1 MDIKKIIY
9 LKSTLK
15 LSEDKKLKAN
25 DIFICLS
32 SGSKKHIGKV
42 TFIDKDS
49 SYYAGGFMG
58 IIRSNNKINSK
69 YLYTLL
75 RHPNIKKMME
85 INSTGNNINNLYN
98 QLNNIKLPLPPMDIQ
113 EKIVKEI
120 ENINN
125 TFFQRYKMVKDKKAE
140 ISTILNSFNTGH
152 QCRLGNVL
160 SLEYGISL
168 PKYKRIKG
176 IYPVVGA
183 NGIDGFHNS
192 YFLNGPSIIVGRKGS
207 VGKINLIKQN
217 CTPID
222 TCFFVKINEEQLLFQ
237 YTYYLLKSL
246 NLETLN
252 KGLGPGGLN
261 RNDVY
266 ALSVEVPSL
275 DLQKEIVAQIL
286 PLEEEIEKLQKE
298 IDEIPAKKQAILDKY
313 LK

>member
-1 MDIKKIIY
+1 MCLRII
-9 LKSTLK
+9 K
-15 LSEDKKLKAN
+15 LSVYVQLATYESIVYLCGRGVGQKN
-25 DIFICLS
+25 IDIDLF
-32 SGSKKHIGKV
+32 
-42 TFIDKDS
+42 
-49 SYYAGGFMG
+49 
-58 IIRSNNKINSK
+58 
-69 YLYTLL
+69 
-75 RHPNIKKMME
+75 
-85 INSTGNNINNLYN
+85 
-98 QLNNIKLPLPPMDIQ
+98 NNIKLPLPPMDIQ

-125 TFFQRYKMVKDKKAE
+125 IFFQRYKMVKDKKAE

-298 IDEIPAKKQAILDKY
+298 IEEIPTKKQAILNKY